1 MAEKKAE
8 FVVTD
13 RRRFGT
19 EGEPRPDAHVAE
31 EEKPA
36 APPKVNQTAPA
47 PANPSAP
54 PKAPAAPPQASQ
66 PAGGEASAG
75 PEHEEEMPAPP
86 TAEEQHEQ
94 NEAYKASGKKI
105 DEMISASGKAPQGGP
120 MEMNFERVIESF
132 YMSALIQMGAIRQD
146 NEQPRVDIIGARQTI
161 DSLAILQEKTKGNL
175 TDREKTLLQNV
186 LFELR
191 MAFIEITNAVAASA
205 TRPGAV
211 PPGAV
216 PPLDKK

>member
-1 MAEKKAE
+1 MAEKKSE

-19 EGEPRPDAHVAE
+19 EGEPRPEAQVAE

-36 APPKVNQTAPA
+36 AKPPVAQATPPAAQMPA
-47 PANPSAP
+47 PPSAGQP
-54 PKAPAAPPQASQ
+54 NQAAQAQTGSPAAEQ
-66 PAGGEASAG
+66 
-75 PEHEEEMPAPP
+75 EEEMPPPP

-94 NEAYKASGKKI
+94 SEAYKASGKKI
-105 DEMISASGKAPQGGP
+105 DDMISAAGKGPQGGP
-120 MEMNFERVIESF
+120 LEMSFERVIESF

-146 NEQPRVDIIGARQTI
+146 NEPPRVDIIGARQTI

-191 MAFIEITNAVAASA
+191 MAFIEITNAVASSA
-205 TRPGAV
+205 TKPGAV
-211 PPGAV
+211 PPGAM